1 MMDIKIYYIPEYQ
14 GISIT
19 SNFAEIKRM
28 MDIGVNPKVEYK
40 EISKSD
46 FHMYPIKSI
55 SFEMVDNDY
64 FQNVTDIFVGRRF
77 EYLSFYDSV
86 INFSDVLLNVK
97 HLVIGQKCKVD
108 LSANNFKDL
117 EEITFLELKSFKG
130 KIVSEFNSVEKIVLW
145 FESKKA
151 NGILTKFPSLK
162 RLDIFNGSETKL
174 DLRTNKDLESL
185 KLGNLSKLEEILF
198 DPATIIITAT
208 IENCK
213 KLNLGAIPKS

>member
-1 MMDIKIYYIPEYQ
+1 MDIKIYYIPEHQ

-46 FHMYPIKSI
+46 FHMYPIKGI

-64 FQNVTDIFVGRRF
+64 FQNVTDIFLGRRF
-77 EYLSFYDSV
+77 EYLSFYNSV
-86 INFSDVLLNVK
+86 IDFSDVLLNVK

-108 LSANNFKDL
+108 LCANNFKDL

-130 KIVSEFNSVEKIVLW
+130 KIMSEFNSVKKIVLW

-198 DPATIIITAT
+198 DPATIITTAA